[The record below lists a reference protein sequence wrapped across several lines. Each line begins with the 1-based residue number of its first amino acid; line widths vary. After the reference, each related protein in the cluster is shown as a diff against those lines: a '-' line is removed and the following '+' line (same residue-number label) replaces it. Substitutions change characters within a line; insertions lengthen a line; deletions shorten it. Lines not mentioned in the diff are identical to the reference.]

1 MCGFYEKVL
10 VTQSCL
16 TLCDPMDSNLPGS
29 SVHGISQ
36 ARILEWV
43 AIPLSRGS
51 PNRSWIYFIAGGFST
66 VRATRKALWFS
77 TIHSAPQGS
86 YPFAHFL
93 CPAHSW
99 CYILLESRST
109 VLALSVGVSEAAA
122 VQTRPWPAGS
132 SRGLHWGELSGLP
145 RGHVSS
151 T

>member
-1 MCGFYEKVL
+1 MRG
-10 VTQSCL
+10 S
-16 TLCDPMDSNLPGS
+16 LCHSLPQDSLKRERQGQRKGAHPTIF
-29 SVHGISQ
+29 HPT
-36 ARILEWV
+36 RILEWG
-43 AIPLSRGS
+43 AIPLSRRS
-51 PNRSWIYFIAGGFST
+51 SQPRNRRWISCTASGFSA

-77 TIHSAPQGS
+77 TIQSAPQGS

-99 CYILLESRST
+99 CYILLESHST
-109 VLALSVGVSEAAA
+109 VLALSVRVSEAAA